1 MGCKIRD
8 KYNKS
13 VDSFVDKVMDF
24 SMLGLEKT
32 IANPIKFTAGK
43 MGVKSIENTST
54 WFTITDF
61 QKEANAVVNDYRN
74 MKAFIYDEA
83 NTLMKGLDT
92 LSQEDNKSLIKSLN
106 GDISRADLKP
116 TLFPFYDK
124 FRAIIDKN
132 ATELVNAGVLDSKDK
147 IENYLKR
154 YYKDYIDNGVSKSSS
169 LAYDKLKKRKDL
181 TYDER
186 IALGM
191 IEDATFVI
199 SRTIA
204 EQNVL
209 LQKAKVLQSLA
220 NKFGSDFEIEGYIRI
235 SDETAKTGLKKYGP
249 LSGKWVH
256 PDVKR
261 EMDYAKMIDGEMGIL
276 EKGLYPII
284 DHLKVNMTVKN
295 PYTHVY
301 NIGSN
306 LLLSYLN
313 GDMIALGKVLKMRAT
328 NPTKFKELV
337 NSANKYGLN
346 SNLDDFENTHLELNP
361 NHTTNIASTIYKN
374 LYMTQDSKTGKGIRT
389 LYEWEDKIFKIASF
403 YKLMEEGLDEK
414 SAFKEAMNTYV
425 DYSTPLPAAIRVMD
439 KSGLMPFLHYQYK
452 STSAVAKV
460 MAKHP
465 IRTLLFQTGAVALGL
480 SSFQND
486 DEELKLPKW
495 ADDKFNLLA
504 LAEWV
509 DLGNGYYLNAGRM
522 SPGTKFEFEIGGILK
537 SSIDIMFHGQNQLG
551 YPIADKYDDK
561 LEQYGKR
568 ALAMAEAYLPPVT
581 LGRYMQRA
589 IHIELGKEGI
599 VEPKKNNYGED
610 LDIPE
615 LIQRGAGVRRFN
627 EEKELKTK
635 LKEAV
640 NKKKYQDKQKN
651 TDKKENQQE
660 YDATARRIKSVAK
673 TDITSAPKEDDFSFP
688 KFDLK

>member
-8 KYNKS
+8 TYNKS
-13 VDSFVDKVMDF
+13 VDSFVDNAMKLSF
-24 SMLGLEKT
+24 GSLEKISYPLKAT
-32 IANPIKFTAGK
+32 FEA
-43 MGVKSIENTST
+43 MGVDNMKKST
-54 WFTITDF
+54 WFTITDI
-61 QKEANAVVNDYRN
+61 QKSANAVVNDYRN

-154 YYKDYIDNGVSKSSS
+154 YYKDYIDNGVNKSSS

-199 SRTIA
+199 SKTIA

-220 NKFGSDFEIEGYIRI
+220 DNFASDVEIEGYIRI
-235 SDETAKTGLKKYGP
+235 SDATAKKGLKKYGP

-261 EMDYAKMIDGEMGIL
+261 EMDYARIVDEEMGKF
-276 EKGLYPII
+276 EKFLYPII
-284 DHLKVNMTVKN
+284 DHLKVNLTVKN
-295 PYTHVY
+295 PVTHIY
-301 NIGSN
+301 NIASN
-306 LLLSYLN
+306 LLLAGLN
-313 GDMIALGKVLKMRAT
+313 GDLLSVGKVLNMRAT

-337 NSANKYGLN
+337 RTANKYGLN
-346 SNLDDFENTHLELNP
+346 SYLDDFEKAELELNP
-361 NHTTNIASTIYKN
+361 DKTTNIAVTLYKN
-374 LYMTQDSKTGKGIRT
+374 LYMTKDSKVGGAVRN
-389 LYEWEDKIFKIASF
+389 LYDWEDKIFKIASF

-414 SAFKEAMNTYV
+414 SAFKEAINTYV
-425 DYSTPLPAAIRVMD
+425 DYSTPLPAGLKVLD

-452 STSAVAKV
+452 STPAVAKV

-465 IRTLLFQTGAVALGL
+465 IRTLLLATGAASLGL
-480 SSFQND
+480 TSFQND
-486 DEELKLPKW
+486 DKELKLPEW
-495 ADDKFNLLA
+495 ANDKFNLLGI
-504 LAEWV
+504 AEWL

-522 SPGTKFEFEIGGILK
+522 IPGTKFEFEFGGIVK
-537 SSIDIMFHGQNQLG
+537 SAIDIMFQGKTPLG
-551 YPIADKYDDK
+551 YNIADKYDDK

-568 ALAMAEAYLPPVT
+568 ALAMSENFLPSLT
-581 LGRYMQRA
+581 LGRYAQRS
-589 IHIELGKEGI
+589 IEIGLGKAGI
-599 VEPKKNNYGED
+599 VEPKQNYYGED
-610 LDIPE
+610 MGYPE
-615 LIQRGAGVRRFN
+615 LIQRAVGVRRFN

-635 LKEAV
+635 LKEAG
-640 NKKKYQDKQKN
+640 NKKKYEDKQKN
-651 TDKKENQQE
+651 TDKKENQKE

-673 TDITSAPKEDDFSFP
+673 TDITSAPKEDGFSFP

>member
-13 VDSFVDKVMDF
+13 VDSFVDKVMDLSF
-24 SMLGLEKT
+24 NGLEKAAT
-32 IANPIKFTAGK
+32 PLKITFEA
-43 MGVKSIENTST
+43 MGVENMKDST
-54 WFTITDF
+54 WFTVSDI
-61 QKEANAVVNDYRN
+61 QKKANEVVNDYRN

-92 LSQEDNKSLIKSLN
+92 LSQEDNKSLIQSLN
-106 GDISRADLKP
+106 GDITRADLKP
-116 TLFPFYDK
+116 TLFPYHDK

-220 NKFGSDFEIEGYIRI
+220 DNFASDVEIEGYIRI
-235 SDETAKTGLKKYGP
+235 SDATAKKGLKKYGP

-261 EMDYAKMIDGEMGIL
+261 EMDYARIVDEEMGKM
-276 EKGLYPII
+276 EKFLYPII
-284 DHLKVNMTVKN
+284 DHLKVNLTVKN
-295 PYTHVY
+295 PVTHIY
-301 NIGSN
+301 NIASN
-306 LLLSYLN
+306 LLLSSLN
-313 GDMIALGKVLKMRAT
+313 GDLLHVGKVLNMRST

-337 NSANKYGLN
+337 RTANKYGLN
-346 SNLDDFENTHLELNP
+346 SYLDDFEKAELELNP
-361 NHTTNIASTIYKN
+361 NRTTNIAATIYKN
-374 LYMTQDSKTGKGIRT
+374 LYMTKDSKVGGAVRN
-389 LYEWEDKIFKIASF
+389 LYDWEDKIFKISSF
-403 YKLMEEGLDEK
+403 YKLMEQGLDEK
-414 SAFKEAMNTYV
+414 SAFKEAMNVYV
-425 DYSTPLPAAIRVMD
+425 DYSTPLPAGLRVLD

-452 STSAVAKV
+452 STPAVAKV

-465 IRTLLFQTGAVALGL
+465 IRTLLLATGAASLGL
-480 SSFQND
+480 TSFQND

-495 ADDKFNLLA
+495 ANDKFNLLGI
-504 LAEWV
+504 AEWL

-522 SPGTKFEFEIGGILK
+522 IPGTKFEFEFGGIVK
-537 SSIDIMFHGQNQLG
+537 SVIDIMFQGKTPLG

-568 ALAMAEAYLPPVT
+568 ALAMSENFLPSIT
-581 LGRYMQRA
+581 LGRYAQRA
-589 IHIELGKEGI
+589 IGIGLGDAGI
-599 VEPKKNNYGED
+599 VEPKKNYYDED
-610 LDIPE
+610 MGYPE
-615 LIQRGAGVRRFN
+615 LIQRAVGVRRFN
-627 EEKELKTK
+627 EEKELKSK
-635 LKEAV
+635 LKEAQ

-651 TDKKENQQE
+651 TDKKENQEE
-660 YDATARRIKSVAK
+660 YDSLARRIKSVAK
-673 TDITSAPKEDDFSFP
+673 TDITSAPKKDGFDFP
-688 KFDLK
+688 KFDLD